1 MISNILSI
9 QKILLLFF
17 PIALITG
24 PLLTEI
30 VIIIS
35 IILYFIY
42 FPKKEIYADFSNKT
56 FLFLAIFSLYIFIV
70 GIIFLASTKSLLTS
84 IFFIRFPLFSIIVF
98 RFLKNDDLFKK
109 RFLYILLGIFAF
121 FFFDSTIQSI
131 FSENIFGLKL
141 IADRASSLFGDEL
154 ILGSYITKLS
164 PILFGLL
171 FYYKDLINKTYF
183 YIIPISFII
192 VVLSGERSSFV
203 TITILIILIIIF
215 TKFYKKYFVGL
226 ILILILSL
234 FSFFNNE
241 ILQDRFVDD
250 IKKKFVKINN
260 IYIPYEYA
268 GLALSSFEQFKKS
281 PIIGNG
287 VRSFRLNCKN
297 TLSNFKINI
306 TPEDKFNRDFI
317 TRIQKYIKDGK
328 CSTHPHNVLLEF
340 IAELGLIGLFFIF
353 FKFIY
358 ILKKSIKIFS
368 QNKKKYNHESVS
380 NLIFIISPILIVYPF
395 LPSGSYFN
403 NWNLSIYFLN
413 IAFFMYAISKEKK

>member
-141 IADRASSLFGDEL
+141 IADRASSLFGD
-154 ILGSYITKLS
+154 
-164 PILFGLL
+164 
-171 FYYKDLINKTYF
+171 
-183 YIIPISFII
+183 
-192 VVLSGERSSFV
+192 
-203 TITILIILIIIF
+203 
-215 TKFYKKYFVGL
+215 
-226 ILILILSL
+226 
-234 FSFFNNE
+234 
-241 ILQDRFVDD
+241 
-250 IKKKFVKINN
+250 
-260 IYIPYEYA
+260 
-268 GLALSSFEQFKKS
+268 
-281 PIIGNG
+281 
-287 VRSFRLNCKN
+287 
-297 TLSNFKINI
+297 
-306 TPEDKFNRDFI
+306 
-317 TRIQKYIKDGK
+317 
-328 CSTHPHNVLLEF
+328 
-340 IAELGLIGLFFIF
+340 
-353 FKFIY
+353 
-358 ILKKSIKIFS
+358 
-368 QNKKKYNHESVS
+368 
-380 NLIFIISPILIVYPF
+380 
-395 LPSGSYFN
+395 
-403 NWNLSIYFLN
+403 
-413 IAFFMYAISKEKK
+413 